1 MFKEYQA
8 IISRNNEA
16 FLTFG
21 LFNNNNNNSI
31 FNLFL
36 DRIPPITGSFQA
48 IDLTYMCGGTL
59 LNRYTI
65 LTAAHCINTEFE
77 WPVRGVTYT
86 VKVTDPFDVNQY
98 SVYLGK
104 IYKYFFI
111 KNTLAFLN

>member
-1 MFKEYQA
+1 MFKEYPVH
-8 IISRNNEA
+8 IGRNNVA

-21 LFNNNNNNSI
+21 LFNNNNYKNSI

-36 DRIPPITGSFQA
+36 DRIPAITGSLQT
-48 IDLTYMCGGTL
+48 IDLKYMCGGTL

-65 LTAAHCINTEFE
+65 LTAAHCINTEFD
-77 WPVRGVTYT
+77 WQVRGVTYT

-104 IYKYFFI
+104 IYKYF
-111 KNTLAFLN
+111 LN